1 VTAFPG
7 FWRPLLGGIIWI
19 AAALWMRPSPF
30 DPAWAI
36 LLLLLAPLVLVPL
49 GLRLANRAPEDASV
63 SFLLRL
69 ATTLQLPAAVLL
81 VLAFALPPGEFAASL
96 SLPWLLM
103 TGLVSLAGLLRI
115 RKRGLVPWEELC
127 LDAGLVYLV
136 VGGGWA
142 VLSRW
147 GMRPLEF
154 EAIIVLLTAI
164 HFHYAGFVL
173 PLLTGL
179 AVRNLKDVWGR
190 WAALGAAAGVPLVA
204 VGITATQLGF
214 GTALESFAAC
224 LTALAGIG
232 TAALHLRLSLDPARP
247 RLARLLWLT
256 ASLALGF
263 SMLLAALY
271 GCRFFLPMERLDIP
285 WMRAWHGTANALGF
299 GLGGLLAWTRVV
311 RQD

>member
-1 VTAFPG
+1 VTTLSWS
-7 FWRPLLGGIIWI
+7 WRPLLGGIVWI
-19 AAALWMRPSPF
+19 AAALWMRPTPF
-30 DPAWAI
+30 DAGWAV

-49 GLRLANRAPEDASV
+49 GLRLANRAPEDGNV
-63 SFLLRL
+63 SSLLRM
-69 ATTLQLPAAVLL
+69 AATLQLPAAVLL
-81 VLAFALPPGEFAASL
+81 VLAFALPPGDVAAAL
-96 SLPWLLM
+96 SLPWLLT
-103 TGLVSLAGLLRI
+103 TGLISLAGLFHI
-115 RKRGLVPWEELC
+115 RKRGLIPWEELC

-136 VGGGWA
+136 IGGGWA

-179 AVRNLKDVWGR
+179 AVRDVKGT
-190 WAALGAAAGVPLVA
+190 WARLVPLGVTAGVPLVA
-204 VGITATQLGF
+204 VGITATQLGL
-214 GTALESFAAC
+214 GTVLESFAAC
-224 LTALAGIG
+224 LTALAGMG

-247 RLARLLWLT
+247 RVARLLWLV

-271 GCRFFLPMERLDIP
+271 GCRFFLPVERLDIP
-285 WMRAWHGTANALGF
+285 WMRAWHGTANAVGF
-299 GLGGLLAWTRVV
+299 GLAGLLAWTWAK
-311 RQD
+311 

>member
-1 VTAFPG
+1 VTALPW
-7 FWRPLLGGIIWI
+7 FWRPLLGGVIWI
-19 AAALWMRPSPF
+19 AAVVWVRPSPF
-30 DPAWAI
+30 DTGWAVV
-36 LLLLLAPLVLVPL
+36 LLLLAPLVLVPL
-49 GLRLANRAPEDASV
+49 GLRLANRPPENGGV
-63 SFLLRL
+63 SLLLR
-69 ATTLQLPAAVLL
+69 AAATLQLPAAVLL
-81 VLAFALPPGEFAASL
+81 VLAFALPPGDVAAAL
-96 SLPWLLM
+96 SLPWLLT
-103 TGLVSLAGLLRI
+103 TGLIALAGLLRI

-154 EAIIVLLTAI
+154 DAIIVLLTAI

-179 AVRNLKDVWGR
+179 AVRDLKGAWGR
-190 WAALGAAAGVPLVA
+190 LTALGVTAGVPLVA

-214 GTALESFAAC
+214 GTALESLVAC
-224 LTALAGIG
+224 LTAVAGFG
-232 TAALHLRLSLDPARP
+232 TAALHLRLAIDPTRP
-247 RLARLLWLT
+247 RVARLLWLI

-263 SMLLAALY
+263 SMMLAALY
-271 GCRFFLPMERLDIP
+271 GCRFFLPVERLDIP

-299 GLGGLLAWTRVV
+299 GLAGLLAWIWTK
-311 RQD
+311 